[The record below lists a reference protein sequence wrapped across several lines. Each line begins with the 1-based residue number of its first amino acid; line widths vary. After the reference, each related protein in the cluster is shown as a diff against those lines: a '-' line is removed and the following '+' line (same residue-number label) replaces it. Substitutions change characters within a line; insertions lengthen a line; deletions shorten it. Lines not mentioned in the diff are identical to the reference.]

1 MDNSNIRVAV
11 PASLTASPS
20 QLPSSASGPRSQA
33 VLQAVSAQTAQATNI
48 ASATSGSTYAT
59 SKTYGPPNA
68 LTLIGASAVGNEQ
81 IKMQGADG
89 VVECVLGTQGTVV
102 FTVSTLP
109 DRAGLALGGANL
121 LGIDALRARLMTFAL
136 LIGQINYDGGIATQM
151 RQPINILTANID
163 GSTGKQVLNVDQ
175 YINNMQQI
183 QSLVTITT
191 PVLLTSNSCI
201 TMTKLATA
209 TIGLTF
215 SQMNAVPYNDP
226 LNF

>member
-1 MDNSNIRVAV
+1 MDATNIRVAV
-11 PASLTASPS
+11 PRTLNPVVQPA
-20 QLPSSASGPRSQA
+20 PSSGGPRTA
-33 VLQAVSAQTAQATNI
+33 VLQAVSQQTANATNT
-48 ASATSGSTYAT
+48 AAATSGNACAT
-59 SKTYGPPNA
+59 TRQYGPPNA
-68 LTLIGASAVGNEQ
+68 VTLVGAANGAADEI

-89 VVECVLGTQGTVV
+89 VVECVLGSQGAVV

-136 LIGQINYDGGIATQM
+136 LIGQINYDGGIAAQM

-175 YINNMQQI
+175 YINNMQNI

-191 PVLLTSNSCI
+191 PVLLTSNTLI
-201 TMTKLATA
+201 TMTKKQTA
-209 TIGLTF
+209 AIGLTF
-215 SQMNAVPYNDP
+215 SQMNAVPYNEP